1 MGEGRGIAA
10 GIVLNCP
17 AFYYRDAS
25 PVQGVSAAWMIL
37 IAQRAIA
44 AMPPPFRVDWRKGL
58 DQSQPTTTAQIAPA
72 GVENARNS
80 LELECFR
87 VYVTGPVA

>member
-1 MGEGRGIAA
+1 MGEWVNGGRGIAA

-44 AMPPPFRVDWRKGL
+44 AMPRPFRVDWRKGL
-58 DQSQPTTTAQIAPA
+58 DQSQPTTPLKLHWQVLRMPA
-72 GVENARNS
+72 T
-80 LELECFR
+80 L
-87 VYVTGPVA
+87 